1 MVFLIISINHFFV
14 VLLLC
19 FLGCLIR
26 ATFSQCSVVCV
37 SAPGC
42 FGDVFSKLF
51 SQKFCS
57 KSVSPT
63 ISCRDL
69 LFAVCVWGAFFKKF
83 RSSSKDPFSQTCDHS
98 TDTMTPYPQRMASIL
113 GALFFLGG
121 YLLCFGLNFRTHL
134 IIMVFLII
142 SINHFFVVLLLCFLG
157 CLIRATSSLCW
168 VPAPGCCGDV
178 FYQKRLPRVF
188 VIVFVQECPCKSPW
202 RRVSFKS
209 VPRLFQASVFGHFS
223 FFSQESFPSHMWWFD
238 RYTDPLPQRI
248 QRPFLGR
255 LDCVCLHCLEK
266 FTTIP
271 PPIFFLQCY
280 LWSSSACS
288 PVFDMPFL
296 RLFSGLQTIGYVVS

>member
-1 MVFLIISINHFFV
+1 MIGWIYVWSRPGACWYFWKYWKGWDIWRYRICGAVAGCVYSFEQSKRVTAVTGWSRHVECSVSYLSSPCFIGPSDILWNGLSFDVSSFFFVVAPPRPGRFNPQRVHPKMCAVQDPCCWIAGLFCWCSSSKNPFSHTCDHSTDAMTPYPKRMASILGALFFLGYLLCFGLNFRTHLIIMVFLIISINHFFV

-69 LFAVCVWGAFFKKF
+69 LFAVCVLGAFFKKF

-121 YLLCFGLNFRTHL
+121 ICF
-134 IIMVFLII
+134 
-142 SINHFFVVLLLCFLG
+142 VL
-157 CLIRATSSLCW
+157 
-168 VPAPGCCGDV
+168 V
-178 FYQKRLPRVF
+178 
-188 VIVFVQECPCKSPW
+188 
-202 RRVSFKS
+202 
-209 VPRLFQASVFGHFS
+209 
-223 FFSQESFPSHMWWFD
+223 
-238 RYTDPLPQRI
+238 
-248 QRPFLGR
+248 
-255 LDCVCLHCLEK
+255 
-266 FTTIP
+266 
-271 PPIFFLQCY
+271 
-280 LWSSSACS
+280 
-288 PVFDMPFL
+288 
-296 RLFSGLQTIGYVVS
+296 